1 METNWISTL
10 WMLLNEMEP
19 FSIKSVDQFNFEP
32 TGTHKI
38 YTHPRYEIAAKIYYL
53 DLIPSLLWSISN
65 TFYVTHW
72 WNIQKINNVLANEFH
87 CLFLLVICTV
97 WIKTKQCKYVDWC
110 FFVVILDVRDVNLM
124 QTITLAANLHA
135 SLASCQNTCYWDIAE
150 YILLLLL
157 LEFIG
162 NLLFDDNRH
171 FDTSIDTPANFDDA
185 LQLLTHFFLLP
196 CPFQL
201 RKISSHAPHSIATF
215 CWPFKM
221 VVFCI

>member
-1 METNWISTL
+1 MRWS
-10 WMLLNEMEP
+10 P

-110 FFVVILDVRDVNLM
+110 FFFCHSWRKRCELD
-124 QTITLAANLHA
+124 ANDNIGCELTC
-135 SLASCQNTCYWDIAE
+135 LSC
-150 YILLLLL
+150 
-157 LEFIG
+157 
-162 NLLFDDNRH
+162 
-171 FDTSIDTPANFDDA
+171 
-185 LQLLTHFFLLP
+185 LLP
-196 CPFQL
+196 KYVLLGHCRVYFVVVVVGIH
-201 RKISSHAPHSIATF
+201 RKFTV
-215 CWPFKM
+215 WR
-221 VVFCI
+221 